1 MGILDLFTTR
11 AREKDAVHKLYG
23 AIVAHARNPVFYVE
37 YGVPDT
43 VEGRFDMISLLAF
56 IVLRRLR
63 TGAKQGAR
71 LGQMLF
77 DLMFADMD
85 GNLREMGVGD
95 LRVGKKVKELASLFY
110 GRVAAYEEACGDQAR
125 MAAALKRN
133 LYRSEDVQP
142 ALAEA
147 MAAYVHAE
155 ISRSE
160 EWPLDDLYAGELVF
174 SPTDS
179 ENSGGDD

>member
-1 MGILDLFTTR
+1 
-11 AREKDAVHKLYG
+11 
-23 AIVAHARNPVFYVE
+23 
-37 YGVPDT
+37 
-43 VEGRFDMISLLAF
+43 MISLLAF

-63 TGAKQGAR
+63 AGTRQSAR
-71 LGQMLF
+71 LGQRLF

-85 GNLREMGVGD
+85 GNLREMGIGD

-110 GRVAAYEEACGDQAR
+110 GRVAAYEEARGDQAR

-133 LYRSEDVQP
+133 LYRGEDVQP

-155 ISRSE
+155 IARSE
-160 EWPLDDLYAGELVF
+160 EWPLDDLYAGELAF
-174 SPTDS
+174 SSVDS
-179 ENSGGDD
+179 ENTRR

>member
-11 AREKDAVHKLYG
+11 ANEKDAVHKLYG
-23 AIVAHARNPVFYVE
+23 VIVAHARNPVFYVE

-63 TGAKQGAR
+63 AGTRQSAR
-71 LGQMLF
+71 LGQRLF

-85 GNLREMGVGD
+85 GNLREMGIGD

-110 GRVAAYEEACGDQAR
+110 GRVAAYEEARGDQAR

-133 LYRSEDVQP
+133 LYRGEDVQP

-155 ISRSE
+155 IARSE
-160 EWPLDDLYAGELVF
+160 EWPLDDLYAGELAF
-174 SPTDS
+174 SPVDS
-179 ENSGGDD
+179 ENTRR

>member
-11 AREKDAVHKLYG
+11 ANEKDAVHKLYG
-23 AIVAHARNPVFYVE
+23 VIVAHARNPVFYVE

-63 TGAKQGAR
+63 AGTRQSAR
-71 LGQMLF
+71 LGQRLF

-85 GNLREMGVGD
+85 GNLREMGIGD

-110 GRVAAYEEACGDQAR
+110 GRVAAYEEARGDQAR

-133 LYRSEDVQP
+133 LYRGEDVQP

-160 EWPLDDLYAGELVF
+160 EWLLDDLYAGELAF
-174 SPTDS
+174 SPVDS
-179 ENSGGDD
+179 ENTRR